1 MLKNFPILQ
10 ELLSAGS
17 FGIFIF
23 VFPIFFMIGMK
34 LKRKN
39 YLPVMISITVYI
51 ACEAVSVVRR
61 EPNYL
66 RDLVLLC
73 VGTVSIGS
81 FFGFALSG
89 IVNRFR

>member
-23 VFPIFFMIGMK
+23 VFPYFMIGMK

-81 FFGFALSG
+81 FSG
-89 IVNRFR
+89 LHLVEL